1 MAWWRPEE
9 EASPQSRVGA
19 QHRPAE
25 PDAASPPAEP
35 VEPTGAHEPHM
46 TAWPMDTPVH
56 AHPPLPRR
64 RLPFNGPMAFFA
76 LVFVAV
82 MVVPFILAFGLFFD
96 DERISGGVDSP
107 SSHDGPSMI
116 PAKRFEKAMDKVR
129 SEAGSEATLTA
140 IRLAP
145 DRMDATVRRAGGQAV
160 LIQVLPDMSV
170 RRFNAGS
177 NGRRGLSL
185 RRVDPRVPDRL
196 VRAGAERLRVKR
208 GEVDYLVL
216 AAVPRFGG
224 GGIWSAYFTGSG
236 AGRYVIADLDGRNVR
251 VPGG

>member
-19 QHRPAE
+19 TTR
-25 PDAASPPAEP
+25 P
-35 VEPTGAHEPHM
+35 VEPGPESDVEPVQPVGSAGTQGPHL
-46 TAWPMDTPVH
+46 TAWQVESPVH

-82 MVVPFILAFGLFFD
+82 MVVPFILAFGVFFNE
-96 DERISGGVDSP
+96 ERISGGFDSP

-116 PAKRFEKAMDKVR
+116 PAKRFEKAMGRVR
-129 SEAGSEATLTA
+129 KEAGSEATLTA

-145 DRMDATVRRAGGQAV
+145 DRVDATVRKAGGDSV
-160 LIQVLPDMSV
+160 LIQVLPDLSV

-177 NGRRGLSL
+177 NGQRGLSL
-185 RRVDPRVPDRL
+185 RRVDPRVPDRV

-208 GEVDYLVL
+208 GDVSYLVL
-216 AAVPRFGG
+216 AATPTVGG
-224 GGIWSAYFTGSG
+224 GGIWSAYFGPGS
-236 AGRYVIADLDGRNVR
+236 YVIADLDGRNVR
-251 VPGG
+251 VPGQ